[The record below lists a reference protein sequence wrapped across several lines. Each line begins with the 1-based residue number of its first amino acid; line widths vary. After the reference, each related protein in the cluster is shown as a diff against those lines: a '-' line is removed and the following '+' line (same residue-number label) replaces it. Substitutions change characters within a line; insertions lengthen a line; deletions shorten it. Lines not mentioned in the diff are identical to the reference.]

1 MSFLNPIFLIALTA
15 VGIPLLIHLLN
26 LRRPQK
32 IQFSTLA
39 FFSELQ
45 KTTIKRIKI
54 KRYVLLLLRIAAII
68 CLAFVLSRPF
78 LPPSLTSGLS
88 DSDEPAIV
96 AFLIDN
102 SVSMERIDKNGPIFD
117 QAKEIVSKLVD
128 RSKEGDQFILQLTNG
143 TGIRLSE
150 GGQNELRRKLEAA
163 EIEVAGNFTNER
175 IENLLAYLSNS
186 PYRNKKLF
194 VLSDGQASQL
204 NFENDT
210 SEIENNDV
218 SVSYFAVGN
227 PDVQNTSFNSIK
239 ANSDIISVGLPVELE
254 VSLKNYSQRRALN
267 QFVSLEFEGN
277 LVGQYAVELGPEE
290 EELFTF
296 QIIPNKTGYI
306 SGKLIIEGDEFT
318 SDNEYYFS
326 VFVPEDRSILW
337 ITDSIEKTGS
347 TQSYSELI
355 LEAINQSDTQLSYS
369 KNDIGVFNSGFTD
382 QYDTIIL
389 DGLVSVP
396 EFAFPSLVN
405 LVQNGKGLIFFPSP
419 NGDLNNYNKLLSQF
433 NVGSFNG
440 LRGDFASFEATSQI
454 NELPQGHPILDEVFD
469 LTENENLTFNPPN
482 IYYNLQLQPSESAT
496 GISLLKSNVDD
507 IILRQHSYGNGRL
520 FVFTLGNEPGWSDLP
535 VNPVFAPLYYR
546 TLLYASASES
556 GGLRIFELGQEFNN
570 YVETSDREIQLQLNG
585 EIAKPELINSE
596 NGFYIKYPA
605 LEWKP
610 GWLQVTATDLD
621 QQIGINLPE
630 EESDFYLIGN
640 NSSQIDYLEDQLKAS
655 IIETADFSD
664 EELESELAA
673 ASFGKE
679 IWYWFMWAGFLLLVM
694 ETLVSIY
701 YKA

>member
-277 LVGQYAVELGPEE
+277 LVGQYAVELGPE
-290 EELFTF
+290 
-296 QIIPNKTGYI
+296 
-306 SGKLIIEGDEFT
+306 
-318 SDNEYYFS
+318 
-326 VFVPEDRSILW
+326 
-337 ITDSIEKTGS
+337 
-347 TQSYSELI
+347 
-355 LEAINQSDTQLSYS
+355 
-369 KNDIGVFNSGFTD
+369 
-382 QYDTIIL
+382 
-389 DGLVSVP
+389 
-396 EFAFPSLVN
+396 
-405 LVQNGKGLIFFPSP
+405 
-419 NGDLNNYNKLLSQF
+419 
-433 NVGSFNG
+433 
-440 LRGDFASFEATSQI
+440 
-454 NELPQGHPILDEVFD
+454 
-469 LTENENLTFNPPN
+469 
-482 IYYNLQLQPSESAT
+482 
-496 GISLLKSNVDD
+496 
-507 IILRQHSYGNGRL
+507 
-520 FVFTLGNEPGWSDLP
+520 
-535 VNPVFAPLYYR
+535 
-546 TLLYASASES
+546 
-556 GGLRIFELGQEFNN
+556 
-570 YVETSDREIQLQLNG
+570 
-585 EIAKPELINSE
+585 
-596 NGFYIKYPA
+596 
-605 LEWKP
+605 
-610 GWLQVTATDLD
+610 
-621 QQIGINLPE
+621 
-630 EESDFYLIGN
+630 
-640 NSSQIDYLEDQLKAS
+640 
-655 IIETADFSD
+655 
-664 EELESELAA
+664 
-673 ASFGKE
+673 
-679 IWYWFMWAGFLLLVM
+679 
-694 ETLVSIY
+694 
-701 YKA
+701 